1 MPLPSIH
8 RRTLLQAAAG
18 SLLGIPLATLAQA
31 ARGGVVVIGTTQKPR
46 HLNSAVQSGI
56 ATMMPAAQLFAS
68 PLRMDAQ
75 WKPQPATG

>member
-1 MPLPSIH
+1 MNDIS
-8 RRTLLQAAAG
+8 RRHLLQAASLTSAT
-18 SLLGIPLATLAQA
+18 SLLGLSFQALAQA

-68 PLRMDAQ
+68 PLRMD
-75 WKPQPATG
+75 